1 MAAGCCTA
9 TSYTWEEAAH
19 MYFPSVSTKLPS
31 AQKVSRCMIQM
42 SASENTQPREMFCL
56 PAIHMRIGNKELPL
70 LICCLYAATTKGYDV
85 PADSQLAVDL
95 AALGMLSVLLQL
107 FRAGVGNRLLFRL
120 GQTLE
125 VELVNLDGHPAKKGR
140 ETAVT
145 HCNQ

>member
-1 MAAGCCTA
+1 
-9 TSYTWEEAAH
+9 

-56 PAIHMRIGNKELPL
+56 PAIHMRIGNKEPPL

-107 FRAGVGNRLLFRL
+107 FRVGVGNRLLFRL
-120 GQTLE
+120 WQTLK
-125 VELVNLDGHPAKKGR
+125 VELVNLDGHPAKR
-140 ETAVT
+140 TQENAVI
-145 HCNQ
+145 HFNQ